1 MIGRSE
7 LRLTCPALPERAKP
21 LRHAL
26 GAFLAVLDVD
36 EEVAADIL
44 TAVGETVINVIE
56 HAYEDSGLSAA
67 GAVEVV
73 AFPPSEQ
80 TLRVDVSDRGTFIY
94 RRTPRPDRGFG
105 LRIVHAIARDV
116 TVNASALG
124 TQVSMIFD
132 LSGTEIG

>member
-1 MIGRSE
+1 MTGRSE
-7 LRLTCPALPERAKP
+7 LRLTCPALPERASS

-26 GAFLAVLDVD
+26 GAFLTVLDVTD
-36 EEVAADIL
+36 EVAADIL

-56 HAYEDSGLSAA
+56 HAYDDSGLSST

-73 AFPPSEQ
+73 AFPPSAQ
-80 TLRVDVSDRGTFIY
+80 TLRVDVCDYGTFIY
-94 RRTPRPDRGFG
+94 RRAPRPDRGFG
-105 LRIVHAIARDV
+105 LRIVRAIARDV

-132 LSGTEIG
+132 LDGPGVR